1 MHTHK
6 YIYKTSDKL
15 EKVPSLF
22 RPGCRRI
29 SFFRQKRKSLNSQ
42 CVFRRSSF
50 LSLCGFRNLSARFLG
65 EKRTPTN
72 PILHR
77 RLITWLEYSESRGND
92 SSRSSRVINNLSNIT
107 IRFFLLLF
115 LFFLFFLTREDFSSK
130 VRKFYNTDSKVTRCV
145 CVCINTWNKTLFI
158 PISQISLRICFGEFF
173 FERFNLKEI
182 SKDLFFNA
190 NEISLK

>member
-1 MHTHK
+1 MCL
-6 YIYKTSDKL
+6 SA
-15 EKVPSLF
+15 
-22 RPGCRRI
+22 
-29 SFFRQKRKSLNSQ
+29 
-42 CVFRRSSF
+42 SSF

-115 LFFLFFLTREDFSSK
+115 PFFLFLTREDFSSK
-130 VRKFYNTDSKVTRCV
+130 VRKFYNTDSKVTRCALTRA
-145 CVCINTWNKTLFI
+145 IKHFLSRFLKFLFVFALANFFSNDSI
-158 PISQISLRICFGEFF
+158 WRKFRRICFLTLTKY
-173 FERFNLKEI
+173 R
-182 SKDLFFNA
+182 
-190 NEISLK
+190 

>member
-29 SFFRQKRKSLNSQ
+29 SSFRQKRKSLNSQ

-115 LFFLFFLTREDFSSK
+115 PFS
-130 VRKFYNTDSKVTRCV
+130 
-145 CVCINTWNKTLFI
+145 
-158 PISQISLRICFGEFF
+158 FF
-173 FERFNLKEI
+173 F
-182 SKDLFFNA
+182 
-190 NEISLK
+190 

>member
-115 LFFLFFLTREDFSSK
+115 PFFLFFFNARRFFEQGEKILQHGFES
-130 VRKFYNTDSKVTRCV
+130 YE
-145 CVCINTWNKTLFI
+145 VCINTCNKTLFI

-190 NEISLK
+190 HSEISLK

>member
-29 SFFRQKRKSLNSQ
+29 SSFRQKRKSLNSQ

-115 LFFLFFLTREDFSSK
+115 PFFLFFLTREDFSSK
-130 VRKFYNTDSKVTRCV
+130 LRKFYNTDSKVTRCALTRA
-145 CVCINTWNKTLFI
+145 IKHFLSRFLKF
-158 PISQISLRICFGEFF
+158 LRICFGEFF

>member
-1 MHTHK
+1 MCL
-6 YIYKTSDKL
+6 SA
-15 EKVPSLF
+15 
-22 RPGCRRI
+22 
-29 SFFRQKRKSLNSQ
+29 
-42 CVFRRSSF
+42 SSF

-115 LFFLFFLTREDFSSK
+115 PFFLFFFNARRFFEQGEKILQHGFES
-130 VRKFYNTDSKVTRCV
+130 YEV
-145 CVCINTWNKTLFI
+145 CVCALTRGIKHFLSRFLKF
-158 PISQISLRICFGEFF
+158 LRICFGEFF